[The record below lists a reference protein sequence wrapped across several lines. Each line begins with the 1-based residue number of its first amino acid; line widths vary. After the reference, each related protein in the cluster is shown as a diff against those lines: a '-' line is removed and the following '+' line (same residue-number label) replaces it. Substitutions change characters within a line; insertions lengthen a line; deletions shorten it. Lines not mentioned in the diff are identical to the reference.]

1 MFSTPIIILPALKRE
16 YTAGGSNIFL
26 IKGGKIMQVKVIR
39 VCILYILMAI
49 LILAVLPLILIE
61 RMDATAEEET
71 DDTVPVVSVLMSDNE
86 TQSMTIEDFLVGVV
100 AAEMPASFEI
110 EALKAQAI
118 VARTYVLYHSPL
130 PQGIGGRHGEIAV
143 CTDPNHCQAYIS
155 VEEMQKRWGKNSE
168 ANLAKIRQAVKET
181 QGLVITYQGELVET
195 PFFSTCGG
203 QTESAKDCWG
213 SERAWLQ
220 SVSCPYCTASKH
232 YQGEMQFTLSKAA
245 KLLDVKKADLKKMVI
260 KSHTDGKRVAI
271 VQIGEKEIS
280 GTEMRSKLGLESAN
294 FTFSIEDSK
303 IIFQTYGY
311 GHGVGMCQY
320 GAGGMA
326 KEGKTAA
333 QIVHYY
339 YQDIEIEAVY

>member
-1 MFSTPIIILPALKRE
+1 
-16 YTAGGSNIFL
+16 
-26 IKGGKIMQVKVIR
+26 MQVKVIR
-39 VCILYILMAI
+39 VCLLYILIAI
-49 LILAVLPLILIE
+49 LILAVLPLIFVD
-61 RMDATAEEET
+61 RMHSAVEEKT
-71 DDTVPVVSVLMSDNE
+71 DEAVPVISVLMENNE
-86 TQSMTIEDFLVGVV
+86 TQSMTIEDFVIGVV

-130 PQGIGGRHGEIAV
+130 PQGIGGRHEEIAV

-155 VEEMQKRWGKNSE
+155 EKEMQKRWGKNSE
-168 ANLAKIRQAVKET
+168 ANLAKIRQAVRET
-181 QGLVITYQGELVET
+181 QGLVITYQGKLVET

-220 SVSCPYCTASKH
+220 SVPCPYCTASKH
-232 YQGEMQFTLSKAA
+232 YRGEMEFTLSKAA

-260 KSHTDGKRVAI
+260 KNRTDGKRVAF
-271 VQIGEKEIS
+271 VQIGDKEIS
-280 GTEMRSKLGLESAN
+280 GTDMRSKLGLESAN
-294 FTFSIEDSK
+294 FTFRIEDSK

-326 KEGKTAA
+326 QAGKTAS
-333 QIVHYY
+333 QILHYY
-339 YQDIEIEAVY
+339 YQGIEIEAVY